1 MPAKKNLKSSKT
13 SEPEIQET
21 VDTSTEDSG
30 GAFDSVFGGAFGG
43 SFGSAF
49 GDGIEVKFNTDG
61 STSKSKVVR
70 TKKVA
75 PVKTEATPTPL
86 RSSSRTFSIQT
97 EDSKD
102 TNKKTLSKSNE
113 AWVDE
118 LTRGIEKRNKTAGST
133 PVTLQPNPI
142 SENLNEVSEASNT
155 STASPSSNSNFS
167 APTFFRS
174 KIITAEDRKKEEAKK
189 VTTTTPATTP
199 VNKTAIEDR
208 GTAFA
213 KTFIKSHPYKKPFRP
228 TTDQSSTNR
237 FSNPRDRNFFKPKG
251 PKVKNA
257 PTLKTRVSGKSLQN
271 KIELVKDSGEVVER
285 RAPVVSIMGHVDH
298 GKSTLLDYIRS
309 TNVADREVGGITQK
323 MSAYEVEHNGQKI
336 TFLDTPGHEAF
347 TTMRARGASAAD
359 IAILVVSAEDGVK
372 PQTLDALKA
381 ITDARTPFFI
391 GASKIDKPNADI
403 EKTKQS
409 LAENSI
415 YVEGYG
421 GDISIIPFSGKTG
434 KGVDDLLD
442 MILLMADV
450 ADIKATYDVPAECL
464 VIEAGRDKVRGIQ
477 ASVIVKNGTLK
488 TGSYI
493 VSGGE
498 ISPVRIIENFEGK
511 QIKEALPGQPVRIM
525 GWTAEPRVGDVCVM
539 TLDKTQAELLAVE
552 QKEMITLSK
561 ELEAGDTKPA
571 SGIQNLP
578 QNIRVL
584 YGLEKSDTW
593 TFPVVLK
600 ADSVGTLDALKQ
612 EIGKIKLER
621 INIKV
626 IRAETG
632 DINENDIK
640 LAQGSTDSVVLG
652 YNTKVDAGAKRL
664 AEINKTTIETFDIIY
679 KLIEWV
685 SEEAQKR
692 APRVRV
698 EESHATLKVLKVFSA
713 NKHKQVLG
721 GRVETGTLGLG
732 NTVKILRRDNE
743 IGRGEVVELQQMRVS
758 TKSVEEGA
766 ECGLMVES
774 KIEIVAGD
782 VLSAVSYSEK

>member
-1 MPAKKNLKSSKT
+1 MPAKKNLKSSKV

-21 VDTSTEDSG
+21 TDASTEDSG

-70 TKKVA
+70 TKKA
-75 PVKTEATPTPL
+75 TTAKTETTSTPL
-86 RSSSRTFSIQT
+86 RSSSRTFSIHN
-97 EDSKD
+97 EDAKESG
-102 TNKKTLSKSNE
+102 KKTLSKSNE

-133 PVTLQPNPI
+133 PATI
-142 SENLNEVSEASNT
+142 STPSINTEVKKETSDSVEIPT
-155 STASPSSNSNFS
+155 STPTFS

-174 KIITAEDRKKEEAKK
+174 KIVTAEDRKKEEQQKATLA
-189 VTTTTPATTP
+189 TTTTQTP
-199 VNKTAIEDR
+199 VNKAAIEDR

-213 KTFIKSHPYKKPFRP
+213 KTFIKSHPYKKPFRSA
-228 TTDQSSTNR
+228 TDQSSTNR
-237 FSNPRDRNFFKPKG
+237 FTNPRDKNFFKPKG

-271 KIELVKDSGEVVER
+271 KIELVKDSGAVIER

-298 GKSTLLDYIRS
+298 GKSTLLDYIRN
-309 TNVADREVGGITQK
+309 TNIADREVGGITQK

-450 ADIKATYDVPAECL
+450 ADIKAAYDVSAECL

-477 ASVIVKNGTLK
+477 ATVIVKNGTLK
-488 TGSYI
+488 VGSYI

-511 QIKEALPGQPVRIM
+511 QIKEAIPSQPVRIM
-525 GWTAEPRVGDVCVM
+525 GWTAEPRVGDMCVM
-539 TLDKTQAELLAVE
+539 TSDKTQAELLAGE
-552 QKEMITLSK
+552 QKEMIALSK
-561 ELEAGDTKPA
+561 EIEAGDAKPA

-584 YGLEKSDTW
+584 YGLEKSDMW

-621 INIKV
+621 IHIKV

-640 LAQGSTDSVVLG
+640 LAQGSADSVVLG

-743 IGRGEVVELQQMRVS
+743 IGRGEVVELQQMRIS

>member
-1 MPAKKNLKSSKT
+1 MPAKKNLKSSKDT
-13 SEPEIQET
+13 DPEIQDT
-21 VDTSTEDSG
+21 PDTSTEDSG

-43 SFGSAF
+43 AFGSAF

-70 TKKVA
+70 TKKTA
-75 PVKTEATPTPL
+75 TAKTETPAVPL

-97 EDSKD
+97 DEAKD
-102 TNKKTLSKSNE
+102 PAKKTLSKSNE

-118 LTRGIEKRNKTAGST
+118 LTRGIERRNKTAMST
-133 PVTLQPNPI
+133 PTDTTPE
-142 SENLNEVSEASNT
+142 S
-155 STASPSSNSNFS
+155 SPVYQTTPPSQTFS
-167 APTFFRS
+167 APTPFRS
-174 KIITAEDRKKEEAKK
+174 KIVSPKDKEKIDVKIESVEVKP
-189 VTTTTPATTP
+189 V
-199 VNKTAIEDR
+199 VNKTTTEDR

-213 KTFIKSHPYKKPFRP
+213 KTFINTHNKKPFRP
-228 TTDQSSTNR
+228 FTPNTNR
-237 FSNPRDRNFFKPKG
+237 FGGPRTDGGYFKKAPRS
-251 PKVKNA
+251 KVKNA

-271 KIELVKDSGEVVER
+271 KIELVKDEGAVIER

-298 GKSTLLDYIRS
+298 GKSTLLDYIRH
-309 TNVADREVGGITQK
+309 TNIADREVGGITQK
-323 MSAYEVEHNGQKI
+323 MSAYEVTHNGQKI

-381 ITDARTPFFI
+381 ITDAKTPFFI

-409 LAENSI
+409 LAENSV

-442 MILLMADV
+442 MILLMSDV
-450 ADIKATYDVPAECL
+450 ADIKAAYDVPAECL

-477 ASVIVKNGTLK
+477 ATVIVKNGTLK
-488 TGSYI
+488 VGSYI

-511 QIKEALPGQPVRIM
+511 QLKAAIPSQPVRIM
-525 GWTAEPRVGDVCVM
+525 GWTAEPRVGDMCVM
-539 TLDKTQAELLAVE
+539 TEDKVQAELMAAE
-552 QKEMITLSK
+552 QKEIIELSK
-561 ELEAGDTKPA
+561 ALEESGKAPA
-571 SGIQNLP
+571 VGIQNIP

-593 TFPVVLK
+593 VFPVVLK

-612 EIGKIKLER
+612 EISKIKLDR

-652 YNTKVDAGAKRL
+652 YNTKVDTGAKRL
-664 AEINKTTIETFDIIY
+664 AETHKTTIQTFDIIY

-685 SEEAQKR
+685 TEEAIKR
-692 APRVRV
+692 APRIQV
-698 EESHATLKVLKVFSA
+698 EESHATLKVLKVFSS

-721 GRVETGTLGLG
+721 GRVETGTLELG
-732 NTVKILRRDNE
+732 NTIKILRRDNE
-743 IGRGEVVELQQMRVS
+743 IGRGEVVELQQMRVA

-782 VLSAVSYSEK
+782 ILSAISYIQK

>member
-1 MPAKKNLKSSKT
+1 MPAKKNLKSSK
-13 SEPEIQET
+13 
-21 VDTSTEDSG
+21 DTEDLNTDIPESTQEDTG
-30 GAFDSVFGGAFGG
+30 GAFDSVFGGSFGG
-43 SFGSAF
+43 AFGSAF

-70 TKKVA
+70 TKKA
-75 PVKTEATPTPL
+75 TATKTEALSTPL
-86 RSSSRTFSIQT
+86 RSSSRTFSVQADET
-97 EDSKD
+97 KDSA
-102 TNKKTLSKSNE
+102 KKTLSKSNE

-118 LTRGIEKRNKTAGST
+118 LTRGIERRNKTANST
-133 PVTLQPNPI
+133 PATV
-142 SENLNEVSEASNT
+142 
-155 STASPSSNSNFS
+155 SPSEENITPTSPQPTTQDSPSFS

-174 KIITAEDRKKEEAKK
+174 KILTAKDKELEKQKA
-189 VTTTTPATTP
+189 VTQAPTPTSTAP
-199 VNKTAIEDR
+199 VNKAAIEDR

-213 KTFIKSHPYKKPFRP
+213 KTFIHKNKKPFPPRP
-228 TTDQSSTNR
+228 NR
-237 FSNPRDRNFFKPKG
+237 FASDKPYFKPA
-251 PKVKNA
+251 PRSKVKNA
-257 PTLKTRVSGKSLQN
+257 PTLKTRVSGKSLQH
-271 KIELVKDSGEVVER
+271 KVELVRQTGSVIER
-285 RAPVVSIMGHVDH
+285 RSPIVSIMGHVDH
-298 GKSTLLDYIRS
+298 GKSTLLDYIRN
-309 TNVADREVGGITQK
+309 TNIADREVGGITQK

-347 TTMRARGASAAD
+347 TTMRARGANAAD

-381 ITDARTPFFI
+381 ITDAKTPFFI

-409 LAENSI
+409 LAENSV

-450 ADIKATYDVPAECL
+450 ADIKASYDVPAECL
-464 VIEAGRDKVRGIQ
+464 VIEASRDKVRGIQ
-477 ASVIVKNGTLK
+477 ATVIVKNGTLK
-488 TGSYI
+488 VGAYI

-511 QIKEALPGQPVRIM
+511 QVKEALPGQPVRIM
-525 GWTAEPRVGDVCVM
+525 GWTAEPRVGDMCIM
-539 TLDKTQAELLAVE
+539 AEDKVQAELIAVE
-552 QKEMITLSK
+552 QKEMLALSK
-561 ELEAGDTKPA
+561 EIEEGDKPA
-571 SGIQNLP
+571 PSGIQRLP

-584 YGLEKSDTW
+584 YGLEKSDIW
-593 TFPVVLK
+593 TLPIVLK
-600 ADSVGTLDALKQ
+600 ADSVGTLDALRQ
-612 EIGKIKLER
+612 EIAKISLDR
-621 INIKV
+621 INIRV

-640 LAQGSTDSVVLG
+640 LAQGSTDSVVVG

-664 AEINKTTIETFDIIY
+664 AETTKTTIETFDIIY

-685 SEEAQKR
+685 TEEAKSK
-692 APRVRV
+692 APRIQV

-721 GRVETGTLGLG
+721 GRVETGTLSLG

-743 IGRGEVVELQQMRVS
+743 IGRGEVIELQQMRIA

-774 KIEIVAGD
+774 KIDIVAGD